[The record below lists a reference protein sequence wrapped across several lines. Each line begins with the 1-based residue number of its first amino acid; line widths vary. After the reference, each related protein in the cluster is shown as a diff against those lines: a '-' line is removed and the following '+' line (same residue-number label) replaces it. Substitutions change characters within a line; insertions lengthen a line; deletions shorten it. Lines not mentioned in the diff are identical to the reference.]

1 VIRKLATVAL
11 FACLIALA
19 CSSAEAPP
27 PTTPEAA
34 LSAAPPLETARAQIS
49 SPATAPSAAPPVE
62 TGPAAAAPADLVPP
76 VVTPPEVVS
85 PLAPPPDAVPPV
97 VTPPAIALPE
107 TAPVGVVNYSK
118 VDATIACAGVTPLDA
133 LPHLKRSGFASVINL
148 RRAEEE
154 GADVE
159 ASRERSSELGL
170 RYVHIPLVTDAPDP
184 ARVEEF
190 LAAVTDPLNQPAFI
204 HCVSAN
210 RVGALWYVKRVVLDG
225 WSEEKAMEEATSIG
239 LRTPGLKEFVV
250 EYARNRG
257 L

>member
-27 PTTPEAA
+27 PTTPETA

-49 SPATAPSAAPPVE
+49 SPEA
-62 TGPAAAAPADLVPP
+62 GPAAAAPPDLVTPA
-76 VVTPPEVVS
+76 VTPPEVVP
-85 PLAPPPDAVPPV
+85 PLAPHPDAVPPV
-97 VTPPAIALPE
+97 VTPPAVTLPE

-118 VDATIACAGVTPLDA
+118 VDATIACAGITPLDA

-154 GADVE
+154 GADVQ
-159 ASRERSSELGL
+159 ASRERSAELGL

-225 WSEEKAMEEATSIG
+225 WNEEKAMEEATSIG

>member
-1 VIRKLATVAL
+1 MIRKLATVAL

-27 PTTPEAA
+27 PTTPETA

-62 TGPAAAAPADLVPP
+62 TGPAAAAPADAVPP
-76 VVTPPEVVS
+76 VVTP
-85 PLAPPPDAVPPV
+85 ADAVPPV

-107 TAPVGVVNYSK
+107 TAPAGVVNYSK
-118 VDATIACAGVTPLDA
+118 VDATIACAGITPLDA

-154 GADVE
+154 GADVQ
-159 ASRERSSELGL
+159 ASRERSAELGL